1 MLEIK
6 NNNKNNKQTK
16 TTRKCDPARRDHRP
30 ERHRSRGHTDVG
42 IRTKNYKMAV
52 MNMFKLEKIIK
63 MNEKM
68 WNLSREME
76 TIKKHQME
84 FPELGNTIVLD
95 GKHH

>member
-1 MLEIK
+1 
-6 NNNKNNKQTK
+6 
-16 TTRKCDPARRDHRP
+16 
-30 ERHRSRGHTDVG
+30 
-42 IRTKNYKMAV
+42 MAI

-68 WNLSREME
+68 WNLSREMD

-84 FPELGNTIVLD
+84 FPELGNTIVLN

>member
-1 MLEIK
+1 MRLK
-6 NNNKNNKQTK
+6 TTTK
-16 TTRKCDPARRDHRP
+16 TTNKQKLPGKCDPARRDHRP
-30 ERHRSRGHTDVG
+30 ERHRSGGHTDVG

>member
-1 MLEIK
+1 MSVL
-6 NNNKNNKQTK
+6 
-16 TTRKCDPARRDHRP
+16 AH
-30 ERHRSRGHTDVG
+30 
-42 IRTKNYKMAV
+42 KNYKMAI

-76 TIKKHQME
+76 TIKKNQME
-84 FPELGNTIVLD
+84 FPKLENTIVLN